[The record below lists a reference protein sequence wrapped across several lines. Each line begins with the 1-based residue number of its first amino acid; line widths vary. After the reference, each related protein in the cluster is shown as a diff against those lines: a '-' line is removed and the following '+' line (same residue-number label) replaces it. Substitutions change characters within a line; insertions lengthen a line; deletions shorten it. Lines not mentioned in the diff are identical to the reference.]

1 MARQNP
7 FSPDE
12 PLHECSRGYSIAH
25 GYSSPVLP
33 YYSSKQRPFFFP
45 PATQAG
51 VDPTLKTSIFTKPPP
66 LYFSLFQSLRNSP
79 SLACEMPLVSGS
91 VAAPSTT
98 TQGRR
103 NKTGHISA
111 ATFCSTIAA
120 AAVIIKGSICHR
132 VEAPMCSLT
141 RISLLLTCSFT

>member
-66 LYFSLFQSLRNSP
+66 STSLCSRASETRLHWHARCH
-79 SLACEMPLVSGS
+79 LS
-91 VAAPSTT
+91 VAVWLLQAQLLRVVET
-98 TQGRR
+98 RL
-103 NKTGHISA
+103 
-111 ATFCSTIAA
+111 ATLALPPF
-120 AAVIIKGSICHR
+120 AV
-132 VEAPMCSLT
+132 P
-141 RISLLLTCSFT
+141 LLLQQ